1 MLGKETLPMKLK
13 KLAAAV
19 LIAFIATTFAVS
31 VCCAAAAKA
40 PKVKESK
47 QTKQLRS
54 QFQKI
59 MHSWIRSENRRDSD
73 NSQTSYVEVE
83 AAFFSPEYIEAH
95 VQDQAQ
101 LNLWTEQE
109 LEDYKYK
116 YLQTL
121 QLDKMIPFLI
131 HIDNSAEAMHMAPFD
146 NIVKMRVGS
155 KTYKPVDYDKRF
167 NFRLMGEIEGL
178 VFFPR
183 YDEKTGKPLIPEK
196 GGTVQLEFNSFMSPI
211 LKSNINL
218 MWSLGNQDINR
229 LYQGKT
235 AARLESDRMLER
247 LEKVRK
253 EKEAIDAK
261 AGTMQQEIDTIQK
274 RLDELQ
280 KQQ

>member
-1 MLGKETLPMKLK
+1 MKLK
-13 KLAAAV
+13 KAAV
-19 LIAFIATTFAVS
+19 AILIAFISAAIAGS
-31 VCCAAAAKA
+31 AGYAAAEKK
-40 PKVKESK
+40 PKIKESK

-59 MHSWIRSENRRDSD
+59 MHSWVRSENRRDSD

-101 LNLWTEQE
+101 QNLWTEQE

-121 QLDKMIPFLI
+121 QLDKTIPFLI
-131 HIDNSAEAMHMAPFD
+131 RIDNAAESMHMSPFD
-146 NIVKMRVGS
+146 NIVKMRIGS
-155 KTYKPVDYDKRF
+155 KTYKAINYDKRF
-167 NFRLMGEIEGL
+167 NFRLLGEIEGL

-247 LEKVRK
+247 LERVKK

-261 AGTMQQEIDTIQK
+261 NRSMQQEIDTIQK

>member
-1 MLGKETLPMKLK
+1 MNLK
-13 KLAAAV
+13 KLAATV
-19 LIAFIATTFAVS
+19 LIAFVATTFAAS
-31 VCCAAAAKA
+31 VCCAAAEKA

-101 LNLWTEQE
+101 KNLWTEQE

-121 QLDKMIPFLI
+121 QLNKMIPFLI
-131 HIDNSAEAMHMAPFD
+131 HIDNAAEAMHMAPFD

-229 LYQGKT
+229 LYEGKT

>member
-1 MLGKETLPMKLK
+1 MKMK
-13 KLAAAV
+13 KIAAV
-19 LIAFIATTFAVS
+19 LLVAVFTALCALS
-31 VCCAAAAKA
+31 AGCAAEKA

-47 QTKQLRS
+47 QSKQIRS

-59 MHSWIRSENRRDSD
+59 MHSWIRSENRRDTE

-101 LNLWTEQE
+101 KNLWTEQE

-131 HIDNSAEAMHMAPFD
+131 RIDNSAEAMHMAPFD
-146 NIVKMRVGS
+146 NIVKMRVGG

-218 MWSLGNQDINR
+218 MWSLGNQDISR

-235 AARLESDRMLER
+235 AARLESGRMLER
-247 LEKVRK
+247 LEKLRK

-274 RLDELQ
+274 RLDDLQ
-280 KQQ
+280 KKM

>member
-1 MLGKETLPMKLK
+1 MKMK
-13 KLAAAV
+13 KSAAILLAAVFTALCV
-19 LIAFIATTFAVS
+19 ISAG
-31 VCCAAAAKA
+31 CAAEKA

-47 QTKQLRS
+47 QTKQIRG

-59 MHSWIRSENRRDSD
+59 MHSWIRSEKRRDAD

-101 LNLWTEQE
+101 KNLWTEQE

-131 HIDNSAEAMHMAPFD
+131 HIDNSAEAMHMSPFD
-146 NIVKMRVGS
+146 NIIKMRVGS

-218 MWSLGNQDINR
+218 MWSLGNQNINR

-247 LEKVRK
+247 LEKLRK

-274 RLDELQ
+274 RLDDLQ
-280 KQQ
+280 KKM